1 MATLTECKKSLQELQ
16 AIWESGNQES
26 LHFTRY
32 MRQALEELSW
42 ELIMQDEDIP
52 AYLEQEFN
60 ILEDDVYECFSNAKR
75 EACECSMLGYPIGE

>member
-1 MATLTECKKSLQELQ
+1 MATLKECKKSLEKLQ
-16 AIWESGNQES
+16 AIWEIGNQES

-52 AYLEQEFN
+52 ADLEQEFN
-60 ILEDDVYECFSNAKR
+60 ILEDDVTDCWRYAKSR
-75 EACECSMLGYPIGE
+75 SCECSTLDYPIGE

>member
-1 MATLTECKKSLQELQ
+1 MATLKECKKSLDELQ

-52 AYLEQEFN
+52 ADLEQEFN
-60 ILEDDVYECFSNAKR
+60 TLEDDVYECFSNAKR

>member
-1 MATLTECKKSLQELQ
+1 MATLKECKKSLEELQ

-32 MRQALEELSW
+32 MRQTLEELSW

-52 AYLEQEFN
+52 ADLEQEFN
-60 ILEDDVYECFSNAKR
+60 ILEDDVTDCWRYAKAR
-75 EACECSMLGYPIGE
+75 ACECTMLGYPIGD

>member
-1 MATLTECKKSLQELQ
+1 MSTLTECKKSLQELQ

-42 ELIMQDEDIP
+42 ELIMQNEDIP
-52 AYLEQEFN
+52 ADLEQEFN

>member
-1 MATLTECKKSLQELQ
+1 MATLTECKNSLQELQ

-52 AYLEQEFN
+52 ADLEQEFN

-75 EACECSMLGYPIGE
+75 EACECSMLGYPIGD

>member
-42 ELIMQDEDIP
+42 ELIMQDEDIH
-52 AYLEQEFN
+52 ADLEQEFN

>member
-52 AYLEQEFN
+52 VDLEQEFN

>member
-1 MATLTECKKSLQELQ
+1 MATLTECKKSLEELQ
-16 AIWESGNQES
+16 AIWSNGNQES

-52 AYLEQEFN
+52 ADLEQEFN

>member
-1 MATLTECKKSLQELQ
+1 MATLKECKKSLEELQ

-52 AYLEQEFN
+52 ADLEQEFN
-60 ILEDDVYECFSNAKR
+60 ILEDDVTDCWRYAKAR
-75 EACECSMLGYPIGE
+75 ACECSILGYPRGE

>member
-1 MATLTECKKSLQELQ
+1 MVTLKECKKSLEELQ

-52 AYLEQEFN
+52 ADLEQEFN
-60 ILEDDVYECFSNAKR
+60 ILEDDVTDCWRYAKAR
-75 EACECSMLGYPIGE
+75 ACECSILGYPRGE

>member
-1 MATLTECKKSLQELQ
+1 MATLKECKKSLEELQ

-52 AYLEQEFN
+52 ADLEQEFN
-60 ILEDDVYECFSNAKR
+60 ILEDDVTDCWRYAKTL
-75 EACECSMLGYPIGE
+75 ACECTMLGYPIGD

>member
-1 MATLTECKKSLQELQ
+1 MSTLTECKKSLEELQ
-16 AIWESGNQES
+16 AIWEGGNQES

-52 AYLEQEFN
+52 ADLEQEFN